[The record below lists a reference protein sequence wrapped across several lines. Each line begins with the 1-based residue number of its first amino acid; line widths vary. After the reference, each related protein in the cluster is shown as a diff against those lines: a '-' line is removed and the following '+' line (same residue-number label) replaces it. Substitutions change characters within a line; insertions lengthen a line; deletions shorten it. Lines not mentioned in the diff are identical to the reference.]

1 MPIIHKH
8 TGPDYSVAI
17 WQINESTDELAMLH
31 PMGATWLLSVKEIPA
46 HLQAIKLAERLLI
59 DTLCPE
65 AAGNFSHAPSG
76 MPYLKNHDTQI
87 SISHTRHMVGLE
99 TSRTKTPG
107 IDLEYV
113 TPRAK
118 KILPRICCREELR
131 LLDCAPHEQ
140 DLMATL
146 IWCGKE
152 AMFKSARGDI
162 NTVSQVK
169 ITQIVQTPTPYLRA
183 KYQTENTVVE
193 KDFNYM
199 LIDGNCLLVSSKDA
213 TPGNISFTD
222 K

>member
-1 MPIIHKH
+1 
-8 TGPDYSVAI
+8 
-17 WQINESTDELAMLH
+17 
-31 PMGATWLLSVKEIPA
+31 
-46 HLQAIKLAERLLI
+46 
-59 DTLCPE
+59 
-65 AAGNFSHAPSG
+65 
-76 MPYLKNHDTQI
+76 
-87 SISHTRHMVGLE
+87 
-99 TSRTKTPG
+99 
-107 IDLEYV
+107 
-113 TPRAK
+113 
-118 KILPRICCREELR
+118 
-131 LLDCAPHEQ
+131 
-140 DLMATL
+140 MATL

-213 TPGNISFTD
+213 TPGNISFKD